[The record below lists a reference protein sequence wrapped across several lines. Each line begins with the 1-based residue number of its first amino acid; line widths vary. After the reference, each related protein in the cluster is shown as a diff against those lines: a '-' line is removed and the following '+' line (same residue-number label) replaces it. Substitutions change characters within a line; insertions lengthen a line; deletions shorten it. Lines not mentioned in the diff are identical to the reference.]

1 MELKTLERMTV
12 VKLREE
18 AAKVPNLNGARAMSK
33 DELIRAVAGALGID
47 LSARRRGGGGK
58 AATKNLIRELKTAVA
73 EAIRAKDHARVK
85 NLRRDVKRLKAETRR
100 LAKEKPAPQPVGGE
114 ASPAPVSA

>member
-1 MELKTLERMTV
+1 MDLKTLERMTV

-18 AAKVPNLNGARAMSK
+18 ALKIPDLNGVRATSK

-47 LSARRRGGGGK
+47 LAGRRRGGGGK
-58 AATKNLIRELKTAVA
+58 AATKKLIRELKTEIA

-85 NLRRDVKRLKAETRR
+85 NLRRDAKRLKAETRR
-100 LAKEKPAPQPVGGE
+100 LAKEKPVPQPAGGD
-114 ASPAPVSA
+114 APPAPVSA